1 MNINFSDLDLYKAS
15 QIVPYL
21 EGESG
26 IGKTSVIEQYAKAR
40 EMDCIIM
47 GVASLDHIEFY
58 GRTVST
64 DIVAGI
70 DDQHYTVFNK
80 SIPSWVSTIL
90 NNDQN
95 NQETLLFIDELNRAE
110 PQNLQSLMNLILKK
124 EFGSDS
130 IQLPDSLFIVA
141 AGNPIDEGDYLVESL
156 DKAMLSRM
164 AIVKVKTTLESW
176 KMNYALKYDCQHN
189 RQKIHPLIIN
199 YLEDNRSDFLLQS
212 AEDEMSDPGMDPRR
226 WDMISRL
233 LYAYEQDENNKSNHN
248 KSNLG
253 SLLATVSSRDVAP
266 KLLSYIKQSK
276 VLTFSKIEKELNAF
290 LTEHNA
296 KDFQAYLL
304 KATNKE
310 QSHDASYH
318 KLLNALQA
326 KWDASQPVTQVNI
339 LTSSFYAFKAKNI
352 SDDLFAILL
361 KLSSE
366 EHIMSIKIGL
376 EGAEKCIDNV
386 DEKYA
391 LGISKKVSEG
401 LVKHIDQTNPF
412 IASLIQ

>member
-1 MNINFSDLDLYKAS
+1 MNISFSDLDLYKES

-26 IGKTSVIEQYAKAR
+26 IGKTSIIEQYANAR

-58 GRTVST
+58 GRTIST
-64 DIVAGI
+64 NIVAGI
-70 DDQHYTVFNK
+70 DDKKHTVFNK

-90 NNDQN
+90 HNDQN
-95 NQETLLFIDELNRAE
+95 NKETLLFIDELNRAE

-141 AGNPIDEGDYLVESL
+141 AGNPIDDGDYLVESL

-176 KMNYALKYDCQHN
+176 KKNYALGYDKKHH

-199 YLEDNRSDFLLQS
+199 YLDDNRPDFLLES
-212 AEDEMSDPGMDPRR
+212 AENDMSDPGMDPRR

-233 LYAYEQDENNKSNHN
+233 LYSYEKNDNNS
-248 KSNLG
+248 SNLAG
-253 SLLATVSSRDVAP
+253 LLSTVSSRDVAP
-266 KLLSYIKQSK
+266 KLVSYINKSK
-276 VLTFSKIEKELNAF
+276 VLTFSKIEKELTAF
-290 LTEHNA
+290 LTDNEEQN
-296 KDFQAYLL
+296 FNAYLL
-304 KATNKE
+304 EEKKDNVLYLE
-310 QSHDASYH
+310 
-318 KLLNALQA
+318 LMNAIQT

-339 LTSSFYAFKAKNI
+339 LTSSFYALKAQSIN
-352 SDDLFAILL
+352 DDIFALML
-361 KLSSE
+361 TLSSE

-376 EGAEKCIDNV
+376 DDAEKVINKI
-386 DEKYA
+386 DEKYG
-391 LGISKKVSEG
+391 LGINKKVSDG

-412 IASLIQ
+412 IASLIQS

>member
-1 MNINFSDLDLYKAS
+1 MNISFSDLDLYKES

-26 IGKTSVIEQYAKAR
+26 IGKTSIIEQYANAR

-58 GRTVST
+58 GRTIST

-70 DDQHYTVFNK
+70 DDKKHTVFNK

-90 NNDQN
+90 HNDQN
-95 NQETLLFIDELNRAE
+95 NKETLLFIDELNRAE

-141 AGNPIDEGDYLVESL
+141 AGNPIDDGDYLVESL

-176 KMNYALKYDCQHN
+176 KKNYALKYDSKYS

-199 YLEDNRSDFLLQS
+199 YLEDNRPDFLLES
-212 AEDEMSDPGMDPRR
+212 AEDDMSDPGMDPRR

-233 LYAYEQDENNKSNHN
+233 LYSYENNANNS
-248 KSNLG
+248 SNLAG
-253 SLLATVSSRDVAP
+253 LLSTVSSRDVAP
-266 KLLSYIKQSK
+266 KLLSYINKSK
-276 VLTFSKIEKELNAF
+276 VLTFSKIEKELTAF
-290 LTEHNA
+290 LTDHEEQ
-296 KDFQAYLL
+296 DFNAYLL
-304 KATNKE
+304 KEKKD
-310 QSHDASYH
+310 DALY
-318 KLLNALQA
+318 LELMNAIQA

-339 LTSSFYAFKAKNI
+339 LTSSFYALKAQSIN
-352 SDDLFAILL
+352 DDIFALML
-361 KLSSE
+361 TLSSE

-376 EGAEKCIDNV
+376 DDAEKVIDKI
-386 DEKYA
+386 DEKYG
-391 LGISKKVSEG
+391 LGINKKVSDG

-412 IASLIQ
+412 IASLIQS